1 MKTNE
6 ITEGNQLIA
15 EFMGITDDKG
25 WYDGFL
31 IDKAGL
37 PFSCGAMG
45 NGTRKLN
52 FNSSWD
58 WLMPVVEKIENS
70 GFDVNVKGISC
81 SINRILETK
90 TIIQFVCGERSKK
103 IELVWLVVVEFIKWY
118 NENK

>member
-45 NGTRKLN
+45 N
-52 FNSSWD
+52 
-58 WLMPVVEKIENS
+58 
-70 GFDVNVKGISC
+70 
-81 SINRILETK
+81 
-90 TIIQFVCGERSKK
+90 
-103 IELVWLVVVEFIKWY
+103 
-118 NENK
+118 